1 MLKIW
6 ILSALGP
13 LETVSS
19 FQREIS
25 TPDLRRQPWMLWVF
39 GVFHWLQSS
48 CLMTVK
54 CPQSLFWRCLF
65 LMCYHSSHVYRYDC
79 CYHDCHSCHYV
90 FFSWDNLFQIPMP
103 IFFVL
108 LFVLIMLHHQSSIC
122 TRCQVTEQ
130 RNETKRKH
138 VFARWTVLYLYNSKC
153 CIFLF
158 LGFIIFRVKFW
169 PFILGGANPPCHGF
183 PKGMEAPFSEVGC
196 IAANMARNMF
206 PNGTVVAAP
215 AKARLCEN
223 FANP

>member
-1 MLKIW
+1 MSRFVHDSQNTMAPVCPFTSTKNAMLKIW

-13 LETVSS
+13 LETVNS

-90 FFSWDNLFQIPMP
+90 FFLETTCFRFACPFSLCCCLFW
-103 IFFVL
+103 L
-108 LFVLIMLHHQSSIC
+108 C
-122 TRCQVTEQ
+122 
-130 RNETKRKH
+130 
-138 VFARWTVLYLYNSKC
+138 
-153 CIFLF
+153 
-158 LGFIIFRVKFW
+158 FII
-169 PFILGGANPPCHGF
+169 NPPFVHVVRWRNSAMK
-183 PKGMEAPFSEVGC
+183 PN
-196 IAANMARNMF
+196 ANMFLQGGYIFYMCWGPRYIF
-206 PNGTVVAAP
+206 SL
-215 AKARLCEN
+215 KLR
-223 FANP
+223 

>member
-1 MLKIW
+1 MSRFVHDSQNTMAPVCPFTSTKNAMLKIW

-25 TPDLRRQPWMLWVF
+25 APDLRRQPWMLWVF

-79 CYHDCHSCHYV
+79 CYHDCHSCHCV

-122 TRCQVTEQ
+122 TRCQVTEH

-138 VFARWTVLYLYNSKC
+138 VFARWIHFLYVLGAKIY
-153 CIFLF
+153 IFSETKVRPDF
-158 LGFIIFRVKFW
+158 FRVLKTM
-169 PFILGGANPPCHGF
+169 LR
-183 PKGMEAPFSEVGC
+183 EASW
-196 IAANMARNMF
+196 
-206 PNGTVVAAP
+206 
-215 AKARLCEN
+215 
-223 FANP
+223 